1 MDGRYPAALPRG
13 KRAQATPSARGTQRR
28 ALAGVS
34 SGMDFGIDRR
44 ALRRALPLL
53 VVTVAAALGACSHRV
68 IDWHPDPSLARRDGW
83 FVSEGERIEI
93 ERVAPRGRGR
103 GHPAVLVLH
112 PSGGLRGFGGAYVR
126 RYADELALNGYVA
139 YIVHYFDRTGVEYSD
154 DDMEEQDF
162 LVWTDAL
169 RDAVTYAQ
177 RDSQVDPRKIGVFG
191 FSLGGWMALALG
203 ATDTRVGAIVAIGAG
218 FFDPVA
224 RQVVREPPT
233 LLLHGA
239 DDGTVKLSEAR
250 RVDSTLARLRVPH
263 DLVVYP
269 GQGHGFADSADV
281 DARRRTVRFFDRW
294 LHVRHLRVALPG
306 GHLADADNF

>member
-1 MDGRYPAALPRG
+1 MVSSVMSMRTRRGAVAL
-13 KRAQATPSARGTQRR
+13 SFSLLV
-28 ALAGVS
+28 ALAAGC
-34 SGMDFGIDRR
+34 
-44 ALRRALPLL
+44 
-53 VVTVAAALGACSHRV
+53 THRV

-93 ERVAPRGRGR
+93 ERVAPRGHGR

-154 DDMEEQDF
+154 DDMEDHDF
-162 LVWTDAL
+162 LLWTDAL

-177 RDSQVDPRKIGVFG
+177 RDSQVDPGKIGVFG

-203 ATDTRVGAIVAIGAG
+203 ATDTRVGAIVGIGAG

-224 RQVVREPPT
+224 RQVTHEPPT

-239 DDGTVKLSEAR
+239 DDGTVKVSEAR
-250 RVDSTLARLRVPH
+250 RVDSTLARLGVPH
-263 DLVVYP
+263 DLVIYP
-269 GQGHGFADSADV
+269 GQGHGLADSADV

-294 LHVRHLRVALPG
+294 LHVRRRRVALPST
-306 GHLADADNF
+306 HLALAHNP